1 MKLAIAQMVLGGLI
15 VTDFAYMTFHTNKFG
30 GQFWL
35 IFKLMT
41 PYLMPYYFAF
51 LVLGFLVL
59 GCGVAQYLKAREAR
73 IKHDATP

>member
-1 MKLAIAQMVLGGLI
+1 MKLAIAQMVFGATI
-15 VTDFAYMTFHTNKFG
+15 AADFAYMTFHTNKFG

-59 GCGVAQYLKAREAR
+59 GCGIAQYFKARQQY
-73 IKHDATP
+73 KLGD